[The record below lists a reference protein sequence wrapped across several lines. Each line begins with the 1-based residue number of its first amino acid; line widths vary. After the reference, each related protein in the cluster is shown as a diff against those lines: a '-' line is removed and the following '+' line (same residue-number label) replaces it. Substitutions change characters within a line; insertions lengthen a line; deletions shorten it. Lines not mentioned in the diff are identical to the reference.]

1 MNLQTLAPWNW
12 FKHEEASSGNG
23 IPVKRNLAQSQTN
36 YSPPGLPL
44 MQLHQEI
51 DRLLDQ
57 TFSSLPWFAS
67 SFGDSAQSRTGGI
80 FQNLGFRP
88 QLNIASDN
96 QQYHIS
102 LEVPG
107 LKEEDLVLELNANNT
122 LYIRGEKNQEVETK
136 DKRYYRVER
145 SYGQF
150 ERMLALPEDSD
161 TEQLRATL
169 NNGVLEIFLP
179 KKPLSATESN
189 SKKIPINNTHH

>member
-12 FKHEEASSGNG
+12 FKHEEAPSENT
-23 IPVKRNLAQSQTN
+23 IPVKRNLASNQSHFPQAN
-36 YSPPGLPL
+36 HPV
-44 MQLHQEI
+44 MQLQQEI
-51 DRLLDQ
+51 DRLFDQ
-57 TFSSLPWFAS
+57 TFKSLPWFAS
-67 SFGDSAQSRTGGI
+67 SLSDSALTRGGM

-88 QLNIASDN
+88 QLNIASDD

-122 LYIRGEKNQEVETK
+122 LSIRGEKNQEVETK
-136 DKRYYRVER
+136 DKRYYHIER

-150 ERMLALPEDSD
+150 ERLLALPSDSD

-169 NNGVLEIFLP
+169 KNGVLEIFLP
-179 KKPLSATESN
+179 KKPLSALGS
-189 SKKIPINNTHH
+189 SGKKIPINDIH